1 MQTLYGLI
9 KIQVRRT
16 RHTCLGNYV
25 SNMPGIFI
33 SLLSVKTAQHYYLSR
48 KVQLNKTNS
57 LVLQDLHNPS
67 IISII
72 SWRDK
77 EGRTLSLPSN
87 PPAPRPE
94 KAVQQGQRRDYS
106 QNLGGLLSL
115 RSQNDEQDVWNGSWS
130 SLFLAGGLLV
140 TEGRRLWMTG
150 TKMPVVGCWWSSLW
164 PKWPLVCLSTCHTVE
179 VPGTFSSDS
188 QGSAL

>member
-25 SNMPGIFI
+25 SNMPRIFI
-33 SLLSVKTAQHYYLSR
+33 SLLSVKTVQHYYLSR
-48 KVQLNKTNS
+48 KVQINKTNS
-57 LVLQDLHNPS
+57 LVLRDLHNPS
-67 IISII
+67 IIGII

-94 KAVQQGQRRDYS
+94 KELSGKGREGTTRRTWGDCSPYVHRMMNRMS
-106 QNLGGLLSL
+106 GMEVGLLYSWLVDWWLL
-115 RSQNDEQDVWNGSWS
+115 R
-130 SLFLAGGLLV
+130 AGGWGWRALKCLLSDADEVHSGPSDLWFGYLLV
-140 TEGRRLWMTG
+140 TL
-150 TKMPVVGCWWSSLW
+150 
-164 PKWPLVCLSTCHTVE
+164 
-179 VPGTFSSDS
+179 
-188 QGSAL
+188 